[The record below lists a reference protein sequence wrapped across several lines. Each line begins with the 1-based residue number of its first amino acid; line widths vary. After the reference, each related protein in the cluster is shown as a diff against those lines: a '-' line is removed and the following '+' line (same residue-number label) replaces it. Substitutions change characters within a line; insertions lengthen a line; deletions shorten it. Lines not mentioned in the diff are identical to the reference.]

1 MRVTYVRN
9 VRQNHVGANI
19 SSHNF
24 DQAAAVNTKFQKIPA
39 KLPLVLR
46 QNFKLLGLVNRDT
59 EETKLPELLITAVR
73 MQDVGL
79 RYLISL

>member
-1 MRVTYVRN
+1 MRVSYVRE
-9 VRQNHVGANI
+9 NHVGANI

-46 QNFKLLGLVNRDT
+46 KNFKLLGLMNRNT

-79 RYLISL
+79 KYLTSL